1 MKSDNSS
8 SHRAARG
15 KRRVAG
21 AAIAAAVTT
30 ALVAAAPG
38 NAVAASKQPDL
49 ADRVTA
55 LRQLLA
61 ERSPSVEGTAPW
73 VDRALT
79 PGPKLAQW
87 NKWKNG

>member
-30 ALVAAAPG
+30 ALVAAVPG